1 MTTLRCAE
9 LLGVTPDELERAG
22 YTVFDMGFLSI
33 RDAEAHRWEL
43 ADLRTAERVGPC
55 LFIIESQ
62 INQASTIQPFGS
74 YVDSPTSDRMQYNI
88 GPGRPLPSQEQ
99 IAIEVPLTD
108 SWFPW
113 LGLTV
118 TPTLPPSA
126 GNVHARAIYIRRS
139 C

>member
-1 MTTLRCAE
+1 MTLRCAG
-9 LLGVTPDELERAG
+9 LLEVTPDELERAG
-22 YTVFDMGFLSI
+22 YTVFDMGYLII
-33 RDAEAHRWEL
+33 RDTEAHSWDL
-43 ADLRTAERVGPC
+43 ADMRTAERVGPC
-55 LFIIESQ
+55 LFIVESQ
-62 INQASTIQPFGS
+62 IDRASTIQPFGS
-74 YVDSPTSDRMQYNI
+74 YVDSPTSSRMQYEI
-88 GPGRPLPSQEQ
+88 GPGRNLPSQEQ

-118 TPTLPPSA
+118 TPLLGPSM